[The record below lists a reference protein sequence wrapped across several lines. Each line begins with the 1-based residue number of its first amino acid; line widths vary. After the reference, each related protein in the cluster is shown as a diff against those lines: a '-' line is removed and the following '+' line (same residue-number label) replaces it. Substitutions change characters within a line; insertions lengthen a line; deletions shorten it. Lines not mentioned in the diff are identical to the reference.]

1 MVPDGIA
8 FEPIDENAHQMGG
21 GEEPHNEQQ
30 IRPENQVNIPII
42 LFLSWHTINRFY
54 SHLASWS

>member
-8 FEPIDENAHQMGG
+8 IEPVGENAHQMGG
-21 GEEPHNEQQ
+21 EEEPHNEQQ
-30 IRPENQVNIPII
+30 ICPVNQVNITII